1 MGGISLM
8 TALPSQQSQIESLQ
22 RELYQRNRQL
32 AEAEE
37 ALRQERL
44 KSAGLEHGVVELR
57 TTLAPLYH
65 GLAHIFG
72 EIGAM
77 DIGSGTGSNSGAP
90 LDSDPRKKA
99 IWDSWKAKLPSGE
112 AKAVD
117 ALLLHGT
124 MTTGQLRIHVGCA
137 TRTAQNIVTA
147 LKSKGLINKN
157 GAQVSLK
164 EL

>member
-1 MGGISLM
+1 MSLSILSP
-8 TALPSQQSQIESLQ
+8 LPDWRQKAEALQ
-22 RELYQRNRQL
+22 RDLYERNRQL
-32 AEAEE
+32 NEAEE
-37 ALRQERL
+37 SLRQERL
-44 KSAGLEHGVVELR
+44 KTAAVERGVTELR
-57 TTLAPLYH
+57 TVLTPLYQA
-65 GLAHIFG
+65 LQHIFG
-72 EIGAM
+72 EIGTM
-77 DIGSGTGSNSGAP
+77 GVNEVTITNDG
-90 LDSDPRKKA
+90 DPRKKA

-112 AKAVD
+112 SKAID

-157 GAQVSLK
+157 GPQISLK

>member
-1 MGGISLM
+1 MSLSIM
-8 TALPSQQSQIESLQ
+8 TALPNQQQQIESLQ
-22 RELYQRNRQL
+22 RELYKRNEQL
-32 AEAEE
+32 SRAEDE
-37 ALRQERL
+37 LRQERL
-44 KSAGLEHGVVELR
+44 KSAALERGVMELR
-57 TTLAPLYH
+57 NVLTPLYQ

-72 EIGAM
+72 EIEGM
-77 DIGSGTGSNSGAP
+77 SVGSSGVVSDA
-90 LDSDPRKKA
+90 DPRKKA

-112 AKAVD
+112 AKAID

>member
-1 MGGISLM
+1 MSLSILSPL
-8 TALPSQQSQIESLQ
+8 ADWRQKAESLQ
-22 RELYQRNRQL
+22 RDLYQRNQQL
-32 AEAEE
+32 TEAEE
-37 ALRQERL
+37 ALRQERVR
-44 KSAGLEHGVVELR
+44 SAGLERGVAELR
-57 TTLAPLYH
+57 TVLTPLYQ

-72 EIGAM
+72 EIGVM
-77 DIGSGTGSNSGAP
+77 DTGNSSGSPVDA
-90 LDSDPRKKA
+90 DPRKKA

-112 AKAVD
+112 SKAID

>member
-1 MGGISLM
+1 VSLSLLSP
-8 TALPSQQSQIESLQ
+8 LPDFRQKADELQ
-22 RELYQRNRQL
+22 RELYKCNQQL
-32 AEAEE
+32 NEVEE

-44 KSAGLEHGVVELR
+44 KSATLERGVTELR
-57 TTLAPLYH
+57 SVLTPLYN
-65 GLAHIFG
+65 GLQHIFG
-72 EIGAM
+72 EIGAV
-77 DIGSGTGSNSGAP
+77 GVSGELVTSSE
-90 LDSDPRKKA
+90 SDPRKKA

-112 AKAVD
+112 SKAID